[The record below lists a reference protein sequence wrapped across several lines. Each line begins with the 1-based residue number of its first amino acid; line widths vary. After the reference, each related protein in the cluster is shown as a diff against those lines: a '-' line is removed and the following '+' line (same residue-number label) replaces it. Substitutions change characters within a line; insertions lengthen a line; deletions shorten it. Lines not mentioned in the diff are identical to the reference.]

1 MKFTILFSLIF
12 ALTGSLFGQLP
23 PTTVN
28 TVADLLTIKPNPQ
41 KPLVMVLGSTSAN
54 DGLGG
59 DYIWAGS
66 SGAATNT
73 AANGGPIAAVYG
85 DAFGRWI
92 KRTQYVANLR
102 NPTLYGTVSFPS
114 TATVTFS
121 PGGSVTVDRVISTS
135 DSFTEVNPQA
145 LVTKAYV
152 DAVGLGGSTNG
163 IVPLDSMAE
172 LIAVAGT
179 LTHGNAYYI
188 KQWRTNDWALGVG
201 GGIWYWQ
208 PISDY
213 PAGDGV
219 VVSAR
224 GGRFFPQ
231 WHNGKIDIRRLGSVS
246 LRPASISDPAMQ
258 KAVQL
263 QQDLTYLDA
272 KEIFVPEGVTRIS
285 STIVS
290 PRTGTAIGD
299 NAYELNSGTNFPAG
313 TTTLYCGTG
322 SGTIIAGDNIQ
333 FSTSE
338 TEPTYRVATALSG
351 GSFTINAPGLLS
363 TVASNA
369 PVYIRPMRPLVVK
382 GMNNGIHLDP
392 HFRGQM
398 SSEIMMETANIPI
411 IECRETKHGRL
422 EDLSLTYQSN
432 QLPAN
437 TNAACIY
444 NGPDDELFQWTIR
457 GITMNRGAYGIHV
470 QTTTAGK
477 NHGMANSR
485 FDDIITRSATVQCLR
500 FAKSGTV
507 NKFGYGYIQNIGFP
521 ITNGVS
527 GPSETQS
534 FTNATKTTPGTEITL
549 NLVATPAALQVG
561 SFVLFSYTNAAD
573 ANFNKQA
580 FVKSIT
586 NNVLVYDCESAQ
598 SAQALVS
605 TGGSITAVQRQ
616 ECENP
621 LFFVTGGCEMS
632 IQALDV
638 EVAIGPKAAGQPTF
652 IDFDGIGAIDYFHGE
667 YSACRSPGGSLVRV
681 GGQLT
686 IANSRIVNCG
696 KLSEID
702 QFVYEVT
709 TLNKLVGGPKGW
721 LQVGHIGIYD
731 FSSFPGDTGSWYL
744 QTNRF
749 STDPVVI
756 GKYSRYATIRNNATS
771 SINVWGAKTPSL
783 TNLP

>member
-1 MKFTILFSLIF
+1 MKFKILLASIF
-12 ALTGSLFGQLP
+12 ALAGSVFGQLP
-23 PTTVN
+23 PTSVN
-28 TVADLLTIKPNPQ
+28 SVADLLNVVPNIQ
-41 KPLVMVLGSTSAN
+41 KPLVFVLGQNSAN
-54 DGLGG
+54 DQSGG
-59 DYIWAGS
+59 DYIWAAS
-66 SGAATNT
+66 SGATTNT
-73 AANGGPIAAVYG
+73 AANGGPIASPYG
-85 DAFGRWI
+85 AAFGRWI
-92 KRTQYVANLR
+92 KRTQYIANLR
-102 NPTLYGTVSFPS
+102 NPTLFGTVSFPS

-152 DAVGLGGSTNG
+152 DAVGLGGSTNSV
-163 IVPLDSMAE
+163 VPLNSMAE
-172 LIAVAGT
+172 LVAVAGT
-179 LTHGNAYYI
+179 LTHGSAYYL
-188 KQWRTNDWALGVG
+188 RTYYTNDWAGNVG
-201 GGIWYWQ
+201 GGIWYWDS
-208 PISDY
+208 ISDY
-213 PAGDGV
+213 PTNRAV
-219 VVSAR
+219 IPSAR

-231 WHNGKIDIRRLGSVS
+231 LHGSKIDPRQFGAVT
-246 LRPASISDPAMQ
+246 LRPASLSDRGIQDAM
-258 KAVQL
+258 L
-263 QQDLTYLDA
+263 MQQDLTFNQGKVLD
-272 KEIFVPEGVTRIS
+272 FPEGVWRVS

-290 PRTGTAIGD
+290 PRTGTGSG
-299 NAYELNSGTNFPAG
+299 YTVNSGTNNPVG
-313 TTTLYCGTG
+313 TTIIYASGGT
-322 SGTIIAGDNIQ
+322 GTIIAGDNIQ
-333 FSTSE
+333 FSNTE

-351 GSFTINAPGLLS
+351 GQFTINAPGLQS
-363 TVASNA
+363 VIATGTPIYV
-369 PVYIRPMRPLVVK
+369 RPMRPLVVK
-382 GMNNGIHLDP
+382 GINNGIHLNP
-392 HFRGQM
+392 QFRGQM

-470 QTTTAGK
+470 QTTTAGQ

-521 ITNGVS
+521 ITNGVP

-534 FTNATKTTPGTEITL
+534 FTNASKTTPGTEITL

-561 SFVLFSYTNAAD
+561 TFVLFSYTNGAD

-586 NNVLVYDCESAQ
+586 NNILVYDCESAQ

-621 LFFVTGGCEMS
+621 LMFVTGGCEMS

-667 YSACRSPGGSLVRV
+667 YSACRSPGGALVRV
-681 GGQLT
+681 GGQLV
-686 IANSRIVNCG
+686 IGNSRIVNCG

-749 STDPVVI
+749 SCDPAVI

-771 SINVWGAKTPSL
+771 SINVWGAQTPSL
-783 TNLP
+783 TTLP

>member
-1 MKFTILFSLIF
+1 MKFPILFSLIF
-12 ALTGSLFGQLP
+12 ALAGSVFGQLP

-28 TVADLLTIKPNPQ
+28 TVADLLNVVPNPQ

-59 DYIWAGS
+59 DYIWSAS
-66 SGAATNT
+66 SAAPTNT
-73 AANGGPIAAVYG
+73 AANGGPIARPYG
-85 DAFGRWI
+85 AAFGRWI

-102 NPTLYGTVSFPS
+102 NPTLFGTVSFPS

-163 IVPLDSMAE
+163 IVPLESMAE
-172 LIAVAGT
+172 LVAVAGT
-179 LTHGNAYYI
+179 LTHGKAYLLTQYY
-188 KQWRTNDWALGVG
+188 TNDWGLGVG
-201 GGIWYWQ
+201 GGIWIWN

-213 PAGDGV
+213 PTNRGV
-219 VVSAR
+219 IASAR

-231 WHNGKIDIRRLGSVS
+231 WHNGKIDPRRLGAAN
-246 LRPASISDPAMQ
+246 LRAATVTDPAFQ
-258 KAVQL
+258 SGVSL
-263 QQDLTYLDA
+263 QQDITYNDA
-272 KEIFVPEGVTRIS
+272 KELYVPEGVWRIS

-290 PRTGTAIGD
+290 PRTGTATGS

-338 TEPTYRVATALSG
+338 TEPTYRVLTALSG
-351 GSFTINAPGLLS
+351 GQFTICAPGLQS

-369 PVYIRPMRPLVVK
+369 TVYIRPMRPLVVK
-382 GMNNGIHLDP
+382 GMNNGIHLNP
-392 HFRGQM
+392 GFRGQL

-411 IECRETKHGRL
+411 IEMRETKHGRL

-437 TNAACIY
+437 TNAACLY
-444 NGPDDELFQWTIR
+444 NGPDDELFQWTVR
-457 GITMNRGAYGIHV
+457 GITMNRGAYGVHV
-470 QTTTAGK
+470 RESTAGA
-477 NHGMANSR
+477 NNGMANSR

-521 ITNGVS
+521 ITNGVP

-534 FTNATKTTPGTEITL
+534 FTNAVKTTPGTEITL
-549 NLVATPAALQVG
+549 NLVATPAAMQVG
-561 SFVLFSYTNAAD
+561 TFVQFSYTNGAD

-586 NNVLVYDCESAQ
+586 NNILVYDCESAQ

-605 TGGSITAVQRQ
+605 TGGSLTAVQRQ

-621 LFFVTGGCEMS
+621 LMFVASGCEMS

-638 EVAIGPKAAGQPTF
+638 EVAIGPKAAGQPTLME
-652 IDFDGIGAIDYFHGE
+652 FDGIGAIDYFHGE
-667 YSACRSPGGSLVRV
+667 YTACRSPEGSLIRV
-681 GGQLT
+681 GGQLV
-686 IANSRIVNCG
+686 IGNARIVNCG
-696 KLSEID
+696 KLAEIN
-702 QFVYEVT
+702 QYVFEVT
-709 TLNKLVGGPKGW
+709 TANGLISGTKGW
-721 LQVGHIGIYD
+721 LQVGHFGVYD
-731 FSSFPGDTGSWYL
+731 FSTFPGETGVWRI

-749 STDPVVI
+749 SCDPAVI
-756 GKYSRYATIRNNATS
+756 GKYSIYPTIRNNATS
-771 SINVWGAKTPSL
+771 TLARWGAKTPSL
-783 TNLP
+783 IDLP